1 MLLIVGARLW
11 GPAQAQEASE
21 LQRGHRARKLRPGAG
36 RGFTS
41 MAGAP
46 GARWG
51 WVPGL
56 HL

>member
-1 MLLIVGARLW
+1 MLLIVGVRLR
-11 GPAQAQEASE
+11 GPAQAQEALE

-41 MAGAP
+41 TAGAP